1 MRAEKQKATSLVCI
15 LIALAL
21 ARSSYATEPP
31 ATQAASSPA
40 AAEGP
45 ARGQVARWLRSPPP
59 DAPQPKLEC
68 TRPKIE
74 GLSTI
79 AGDTLEWSWE
89 VANVGTA
96 ELRLWLTAWWDHG
109 AVLQGPRWRV
119 VPPGERAAIVVS
131 YAAPPEQCGTLNVQW
146 NASTNDA
153 ATRVLD
159 LRAVVEVRPRG
170 SVEEHEATYGPCG
183 DVERWLAPPPETA
196 PQPQLVCAQT
206 TADLGDVWPGT
217 GLKPAWTFE
226 NVGAA
231 PLRILLQVDCCTAV
245 KPGTLIIAP
254 GQRTTVAAC
263 LVCRRPGEISRKAKA
278 RTNDAAQPEV
288 TLHLKA
294 VHHEALRM
302 AAEGQPSRGVSF
314 DKVPRDAGPQTKTVL
329 LTRGDGGPLR
339 PRVRKITT
347 DEESLTPPA
356 NVTAELRELEPGERY
371 ELDVTVTPP
380 WPEGKEWARAKVEL
394 ETGVAEQP
402 TAEVSV
408 LVKPETP

>member
-1 MRAEKQKATSLVCI
+1 MRAEKQNATSLVCI

-21 ARSSYATEPP
+21 AWSSRATEPP
-31 ATQAASSPA
+31 TTQPASSPA
-40 AAEGP
+40 VAEGP
-45 ARGQVARWLRSPPP
+45 ARGEIARWLRSPPP

-74 GLSTI
+74 GLSTV

-89 VANVGTA
+89 IANAGTA
-96 ELRLWLTAWWDHG
+96 ELRLWLTARWDDG

-119 VPPGERAAIVVS
+119 IPPGERATIAVS
-131 YAAPPEQCGTLNVQW
+131 YAAPPEHCGTLNVW
-146 NASTNDA
+146 WSASTNDA

-159 LRAVVEVRPRG
+159 LRAVAEVRPRG

-183 DVERWLAPPPETA
+183 DVERWLAPPPDTA
-196 PQPQLVCAQT
+196 PQPRLVCAQT

-231 PLRILLQVDCCTAV
+231 PLRILLQVDCCTGV

-254 GQRTTVAAC
+254 GQRTTAAAC
-263 LVCRRPGEISRKAKA
+263 FVCRRPGEISRKAKA
-278 RTNDAAQPEV
+278 RINDATQPEI
-288 TLHLKA
+288 TLGLKA

-302 AAEGQPSRGVSF
+302 AAEGRPSRGVSF

-329 LTRGDGGPLR
+329 LTRGDGGPLC
-339 PRVRKITT
+339 PRVRKITS
-347 DEESLTPPA
+347 DEESRTPPP
-356 NVTAELRELEPGERY
+356 NVTAELRELEPGQRY
-371 ELDVTVTPP
+371 ELDVTVSPP
-380 WPEGKEWARAKVEL
+380 WPEDKQWAHATVEL
-394 ETGVAEQP
+394 ETGVPEDP
-402 TAEVSV
+402 TAKVSV
-408 LVKPETP
+408 GVGGETP